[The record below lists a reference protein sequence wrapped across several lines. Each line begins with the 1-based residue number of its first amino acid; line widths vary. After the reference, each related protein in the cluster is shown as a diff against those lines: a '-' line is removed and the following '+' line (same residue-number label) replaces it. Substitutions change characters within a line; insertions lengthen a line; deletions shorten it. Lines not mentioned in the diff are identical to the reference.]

1 MKHSIL
7 HLTTLTLVALVM
19 LWLPSEIIAQE
30 AVNPLDGLRATSQT
44 VATRQGAKAVV
55 DFDLDL
61 TNMKHLKSNTVLQ
74 IVPML
79 QANDGSGQL
88 DLPAISISGRTRA
101 IMLRRMGKQVD
112 IIRNKS
118 GEQHYHYTAE
128 VPFALW
134 MKDAS
139 LIFRAKGYGCAEC
152 ELGDYTTLLTPN
164 ALAPLYQPQYRYA
177 MLVPEGEETK
187 RREESLT
194 AQITFPVSQT
204 TLNLNLGNNR
214 AEIKRIDDKLTE
226 LTRNKNLTVDALS
239 IAGYASPEGSEDLN
253 NRLAQGRVDRV
264 AQHIVSKSPRLKGHY
279 TSSAMGADWDGL
291 REAIAASSL
300 DHKEQI
306 LEILQKEPVSER
318 TAALRAI
325 DDGQTYAQLLQ
336 TYYPPLRRT
345 VISFSFVVKGFDLTE
360 AKEVI
365 KTHPTHLSLAEVNL
379 VANSYPAGSAERYQI
394 WVIAA
399 DAFPNAVEPATN
411 AAIMDLE
418 AGRYDQAVKLLERY
432 KKNSKLYTIL
442 GIAYAYNEQYDN
454 ARTYL
459 TKAAQLG
466 LPDAQYNLDE
476 YLHYMQDNF

>member
-7 HLTTLTLVALVM
+7 HLTTLTLVALAM
-19 LWLPSEIIAQE
+19 LWLPSELIAQE

-74 IVPML
+74 IVPTL

-118 GEQHYHYTAE
+118 GEQHYRYTAE

-253 NRLAQGRVDRV
+253 NRLAQVRVDRV
-264 AQHIVSKSPRLKGHY
+264 AQYIVSKSPRLKGHY

-291 REAIAASSL
+291 REAIATSSL
-300 DHKEQI
+300 DHKEQV

-345 VISFSFVVKGFDLTE
+345 VISFSFVVKGFDLEE
-360 AKEVI
+360 AKQVI

-379 VANSYPAGSAERYQI
+379 LANSYPAGSAERYQT

-432 KKNSKLYTIL
+432 KRNTKLYTLL
-442 GIAYAYNEQYDN
+442 GIAYAYNEKYDN

>member
-74 IVPML
+74 IVPTL

-204 TLNLNLGNNR
+204 SLNMNLGNNR
-214 AEIKRIDDKLTE
+214 AEIKRIDDKLSE

-239 IAGYASPEGSEDLN
+239 LAGYASPEGSEDLN
-253 NRLAQGRVDRV
+253 NRLAQGRIDRV

-432 KKNSKLYTIL
+432 KKNTKLYTIL
-442 GIAYAYNEQYDN
+442 GIAYAYNGQYDD

>member
-7 HLTTLTLVALVM
+7 HLTTLTLVALVV

-30 AVNPLDGLRATSQT
+30 AVNLLDGLRATPQT

-61 TNMKHLKSNTVLQ
+61 SNMKHLKSNTVLQ
-74 IVPML
+74 VVPTL
-79 QANDGSGQL
+79 QANDGSEQL

-194 AQITFPVSQT
+194 AMITFPVNKT
-204 TLNLNLGNNR
+204 NLNLNLGNNR
-214 AEIKRIDDKLTE
+214 SEVKRIDKKLQE
-226 LTRNKNLTVDALS
+226 LTTNSSLTVDALS
-239 IAGYASPEGSEDLN
+239 LTGYASPEGNADLN
-253 NRLAQGRVDRV
+253 QRLSEGRV
-264 AQHIVSKSPRLKGHY
+264 KSIAAYLVRTYPRFKDHY
-279 TSSAMGADWDGL
+279 TSRAMGADWDGL
-291 REAIAASSL
+291 RAAIEESSV
-300 DHKEQI
+300 DYKEQI
-306 LEILQKEPVSER
+306 IQIIQERAASER

-325 DDGQTYAQLLQ
+325 DNGKTYAHLLQ

-345 VISFSFVVKGFDLTE
+345 VITFSFVVRGFDLGE
-360 AKEVI
+360 AREVI

-379 VANSYPAGSAERYQI
+379 VANSYPAGSAERYET
-394 WVIAA
+394 WAIAA

-411 AAIMDLE
+411 AAIMDFE

-432 KKNSKLYTIL
+432 KKNTKLYTLL

>member
-74 IVPML
+74 IVPTL
-79 QANDGSGQL
+79 QANDGSEQL

-118 GEQHYHYTAE
+118 GEQHYRYTAE

-204 TLNLNLGNNR
+204 SLNMNLGNNR
-214 AEIKRIDDKLTE
+214 SEIKRIDDKLTE

-239 IAGYASPEGSEDLN
+239 LAGYASPEGSEDLN
-253 NRLAQGRVDRV
+253 NRLAQGRIDRV

-279 TSSAMGADWDGL
+279 TSRATGADWDGL
-291 REAIAASSL
+291 REAVAASSL

-379 VANSYPAGSAERYQI
+379 IANSYPAGSAERYQT

>member
-74 IVPML
+74 IVPTL

-204 TLNLNLGNNR
+204 SLNMNLGNNR

-264 AQHIVSKSPRLKGHY
+264 AQYIVSKSPRLKGHY

-291 REAIAASSL
+291 REAIATSSL
-300 DHKEQI
+300 DHKEQV

-345 VISFSFVVKGFDLTE
+345 VISFSFVVKGFDLEE
-360 AKEVI
+360 AKQVI

-379 VANSYPAGSAERYQI
+379 LANSYPAVSAERYQT

-399 DAFPNAVEPATN
+399 DAFPNAVEPAIN

-432 KKNSKLYTIL
+432 KRNTKLYTLL